1 MPKKSRR
8 RAAAGRSAGR
18 SKGAAAVPQAATA
31 PSSGRDGGRSA
42 GGNAM
47 SEGEAFDFMALSY
60 VQMLR
65 GELPP
70 DKIEFLNELP
80 TDSRWVR
87 HVEKELKITEKLKRE
102 ITNMS
107 SPSSLLPVDSE
118 EILAWLKAGS
128 PGFDGDYAD
137 GGTGG
142 FDTEEE
148 CLECLTVRINECLTV
163 RINDKGG
170 FRLQLPPFVNS
181 SGVPPLVPE
190 KILEKVAQ
198 VVGEGTARQWPA
210 LRTEMMAGEVLH
222 SAYTGDTGKNDWPY
236 AKRLGLAK
244 KWFGKCS
251 KLFVDDHF
259 AAVEC
264 LANFLRLPR
273 QQTEPFRAVAVIQ
286 WHEFLA
292 AYWDVAAERAVNGKK
307 MPMAKSGKNHFVSER
322 SKRLMKFLSSDHGG
336 EGAAVRAF
344 ASCVLTRMEL
354 GVEIESPTT
363 NAANYLR
370 KFTVLMKYFDPTE
383 LMSAFTAVTGGE
395 KPLIK
400 GRSIMEMFWEDSNGM
415 LTAFQGPAK
424 TQVSSIYEYVTRHPF
439 DGAHPY
445 FMTVGGGYCD
455 SCGKTAEES
464 NLPILF
470 KCKTCRQAWY
480 CSTSCQAKC
489 WSNGHREHCKKFGC
503 FDKGDHVV
511 VVGLKKRAD
520 LNDALVV
527 VEGQAGANGRVPVCV
542 LRGLDAGTVV
552 SIKKENLR
560 HHRPLK

>member
-1 MPKKSRR
+1 M
-8 RAAAGRSAGR
+8 
-18 SKGAAAVPQAATA
+18 
-31 PSSGRDGGRSA
+31 
-42 GGNAM
+42 M

-65 GELPP
+65 GELTP

-80 TDSRWVR
+80 NCSATGVNWAQ
-87 HVEKELKITEKLKRE
+87 HVEEELKMTKKLKRE
-102 ITNMS
+102 ITSM
-107 SPSSLLPVDSE
+107 PSTMDSE
-118 EILAWLKAGS
+118 EILDWLKACGS
-128 PGFDGDYAD
+128 ASQRPCSGHGGYAD
-137 GGTGG
+137 GGSGG
-142 FDTEEE
+142 FDAEEE
-148 CLECLTVRINECLTV
+148 CLECLTV

-170 FRLQLPPFVNS
+170 FRLQLPPFVDS

-190 KILEKVAQ
+190 KILQKVTQ
-198 VVGEGTARQWPA
+198 VVGEGTARRWPA
-210 LRTEMMAGEVLH
+210 LRTEMMAGEVLR
-222 SAYTGDTGKNDWPY
+222 SAYTSDDWPY

-244 KWFGKCS
+244 KWFDKFIR
-251 KLFVDDHF
+251 LFVFDHV

-264 LANFLRLPR
+264 LASFLRLPR
-273 QQTEPFRAVAVIQ
+273 QQTEPFRAIAVIY
-286 WHEFLA
+286 WHDFMTS
-292 AYWDVAAERAVNGKK
+292 YWEVAVNGKPL
-307 MPMAKSGKNHFVSER
+307 PMAKSNENHFAGDR
-322 SKRLMKFLSSDHGG
+322 SKRLMKVLSSDQGG

-344 ASCVLTRMEL
+344 ASCVLARMEL
-354 GVEIESPTT
+354 GVAIESPTT

-370 KFTVLMKYFDPTE
+370 KFTVLMKDFDPTE
-383 LMSAFTAVTGGE
+383 LMSAYKAVNGGE
-395 KPLIK
+395 QPLIR
-400 GRSIMEMFWEDSNGM
+400 GRDIMEMFWEDTNGM
-415 LTAFQGPAK
+415 LTLFQGPAQ

-455 SCGKTAEES
+455 SCGKTAEEAD
-464 NLPILF
+464 LPILF

-520 LNDALVV
+520 LNDSLVV
-527 VEGQAGANGRVPVCV
+527 VEGRAGANGRVPVCV
-542 LRGLDAGTVV
+542 LRGFDAGTVV